1 MLRPMRHVR
10 RQGSPFATHDVH
22 RVSEY
27 FDGELE
33 PTYAFVQA
41 TWLPDAFESV
51 DALAECIRVCD
62 LGATIYMC
70 DHLRQGAISVG
81 ARAFAA
87 EAEAIAEAVVA
98 GEWIFAA
105 TRTRML
111 LVRLTMAR
119 RWLKMRLAKFSNAA
133 QAYRAVERPEA
144 DEEPASAEL
153 YG

>member
-1 MLRPMRHVR
+1 MRQLR

-27 FDGELE
+27 FDGQLE

-41 TWLPDAFESV
+41 TWLPDAFKSV
-51 DALAECIRVCD
+51 DALAECLRSGD
-62 LGATIYMC
+62 LTATLFMC

-87 EAEAIAEAVVA
+87 DAEAIAEAVVA
-98 GEWIFAA
+98 GEWIAAA
-105 TRTRML
+105 TRSRMMI
-111 LVRLTMAR
+111 VRLSMAR

-133 QAYRAVERPEA
+133 RAYRAVEHPEI
-144 DEEPASAEL
+144 EEAAEASATSRF
-153 YG
+153 G